1 MARWIAMMVI
11 CLGACGGT
19 RHVGSGTGTGAGAGT
34 GTGTGTGTGVVTVK
48 QTIVRWAPQNMAPP
62 QAETP
67 QNKIW
72 LEVTDETGAAKSYP
86 VDDEVDAPC
95 TAEAGGEMEALGTL
109 RCEVDGTG
117 ADYIAVARGSEIIL
131 LKKVVAPGEEDNDYE
146 ELNRIT
152 VPVGSKLAFSQ

>member
-1 MARWIAMMVI
+1 MLVI
-11 CLGACGGT
+11 TLGACGGS
-19 RHVGSGTGTGAGAGT
+19 RHVGTGPGTGS
-34 GTGTGTGTGVVTVK
+34 GTGTGVVTVK

-62 QAETP
+62 QSETP

-95 TAEAGGEMEALGTL
+95 TATAGGEMEALGTL
-109 RCEVDGTG
+109 RCEADGTG

-131 LKKVVAPGEEDNDYE
+131 LKKIVAPDEEDNDYE
-146 ELNRIT
+146 ELSRIS